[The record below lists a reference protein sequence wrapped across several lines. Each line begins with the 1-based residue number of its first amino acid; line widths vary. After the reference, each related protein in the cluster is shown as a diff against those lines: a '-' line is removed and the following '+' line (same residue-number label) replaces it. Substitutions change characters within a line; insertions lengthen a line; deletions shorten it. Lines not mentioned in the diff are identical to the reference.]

1 MKYKVSVYPKSFKGK
16 DKSVMKDSTKEI
28 TKLIPKHGL
37 ELSVAELAAAI
48 DNMQVFCPAVFK
60 GDHKSQDEM
69 EAIQFFALDFDGGID
84 IDTAKDRAEYYKLP
98 IAIYYETSSSVN
110 WSKFRLVFL
119 CCQEV
124 NDKDL
129 AVLVQYCL
137 CTVFPE
143 VDNSS
148 KDFSKLYYPGKN
160 VICNDVSFSIHDL
173 LISTLVYLQ
182 KNDPINKARVLK
194 QIAKKSH
201 VVLRN
206 NTFAFISSSVSLPSG
221 ASLSPPPAEESESSA
236 EELSKIEDF
245 RAITIYNNMVDAQDS
260 SKSGSLFFYESC
272 EDYTKV
278 YRDTEK
284 KCRRDPERTDISGDT
299 YCRLLNDF
307 KNGRKLPHEEW
318 FGLSLNLIH
327 IKGGKSLITD
337 TFCKYSSLYDD
348 IERKE
353 VQIEFACRNDYRAQR
368 CDDYCP
374 YAQECDHESNMVYT
388 LKMSSGKIIELD
400 NKPVY
405 KDIDEMRCELH
416 EEIKESMR
424 LPGTKIIKAPTGA
437 GKTYAYLSVIKESER
452 QTIVAVPNKKLMYA
466 VVAEAEERGI
476 SYITTPI
483 IEDLLQE
490 LKDTETVRLIRHMY
504 AVGNDRNINYV
515 LRECEEEIAHAYL
528 GKMDRLRE
536 YKGRLIITTHARLL
550 KMKPDYLR
558 CRNVIIDEDILPSM
572 IQIRQIRISDI
583 MDMLDENK
591 EEDTFSVDSIA
602 KLKRIANV
610 SGYEVVE
617 AIDEEYLDDEER
629 LLICRRIS
637 RDNYSAIFPALRA
650 RCFYHKDDDD
660 EVYFV
665 ETQPIPICNCTI
677 VSATVNEMLY
687 RKLLGDQ
694 LHSFKDLGELKYKG
708 KLYLHHDHSYSKS
721 CLTENCDIITE
732 LREKY
737 EDKSSIITFKDFAK
751 YGEMYFGAAQG
762 SNELAGCDLTVIGTF
777 HRPEYVYK
785 LWAMIMGDLNTDDPL
800 AVRRIERNGFNF
812 SFMTFKDP
820 LLREI
825 QLYLIE
831 SEAEQAVGR
840 ARLVSHNCTVHLFSN
855 LPLKQCRLKMR
866 TFGD

>member
-1 MKYKVSVYPKSFKGK
+1 MKYKVSVYPESFKGK
-16 DKSVMKDSTKEI
+16 DKSVMKESTKKI
-28 TKLIPKHGL
+28 TKLIPKFSRK
-37 ELSVAELAAAI
+37 LSVAELAAAI
-48 DNMQVFCPAVFK
+48 DNMRVFCPATFK
-60 GDHKSQDEM
+60 GDHKSQDEL

-84 IDTAKDRAEYYKLP
+84 IDTAKDRTEYYKLP

-143 VDNSS
+143 VDKSS

-160 VICNDVSFSIHDL
+160 VFYSDVSFSIHDL
-173 LISTLVYLQ
+173 LISTLAYLQ
-182 KNDPINKARVLK
+182 KNDPKNKMHILK
-194 QIAKKSH
+194 RIAKKSH

-206 NTFAFISSSVSLPSG
+206 NTFAFIPNSVSLSSG
-221 ASLSPPPAEESESSA
+221 ASLLPPPAEESESPA
-236 EELSKIEDF
+236 EEMTESYDF
-245 RAITIYNNMVDAQDS
+245 RAITIYNNMVDAQKS
-260 SKSGSLFFYESC
+260 SESGSLFFYESC

-278 YRDTEK
+278 YRDTER

-299 YCRLLNDF
+299 YCRLLNEF
-307 KNGRKLPHEEW
+307 RNGRRLPHEEW

-327 IKGGKSLITD
+327 IKGGKALITE

-353 VQIEFACRNDYRAQR
+353 VQIDFACRNDYIAQR

-400 NKPVY
+400 NEPVY
-405 KDIDEMRCELH
+405 KDTEVMRRELR
-416 EEIKESMR
+416 EEIEKSME
-424 LPGTKIIKAPTGA
+424 LPGVKIIKAPTGA
-437 GKTYAYLSVIKESER
+437 GKTYAYLSMVRESER
-452 QTIVAVPNKKLMYA
+452 QTIVAVPNKMLMYA
-466 VVAEAEERGI
+466 VAAEAKDRGI
-476 SYITTPI
+476 SYIATPLI
-483 IEDLLQE
+483 DDLLKD
-490 LKDTETVRLIRHMY
+490 LKKENAWVIRQLYTAGIETNTNYFIRDCGEHAAKEYLARLDDIR
-504 AVGNDRNINYV
+504 
-515 LRECEEEIAHAYL
+515 
-528 GKMDRLRE
+528 KF
-536 YKGRLIITTHARLL
+536 KGQLIITTHARLL
-550 KMKPDYLR
+550 NMKSDYLQS
-558 CRNVIIDEDILPSM
+558 RNVIIDEDILTTM
-572 IQIRQIRISDI
+572 IQIRQVSIREIRDI
-583 MDMLDENK
+583 LHLPSREKPMPEDVTAQLERIVRIKGFEVIEGLSRNLDV
-591 EEDTFSVDSIA
+591 EDTLSIT
-602 KLKRIANV
+602 KRLSLRNT
-610 SGYEVVE
+610 
-617 AIDEEYLDDEER
+617 
-629 LLICRRIS
+629 
-637 RDNYSAIFPALRA
+637 SAVFPALRA
-650 RCFYHKDDDD
+650 RCFYHKDGDD

-687 RKLLGDQ
+687 RRVLGDQ
-694 LHSFKDLGELKYKG
+694 LYSFKDLGELKYKG
-708 KLYLHHDHSYSKS
+708 KLYLHHDRSYSKS
-721 CLTENCDIITE
+721 CLTENRDIITE
-732 LREKY
+732 LRKKY
-737 EDKSSIITFKDFAK
+737 ENKSNIITFKDFAK
-751 YGEMYFGAAQG
+751 YGELYFGAAQG
-762 SNELAGCDLTVIGTF
+762 TNELAGCDLTVIGTF

-785 LWAMIMGDLNTDDPL
+785 LWAMMMGDFNTDDTL

-812 SFMTFKDP
+812 SFMTFKDT

-831 SEAEQAVGR
+831 SEAEQAAGR
-840 ARLVSHNCTVHLFSN
+840 ARLVSHDCNVHLFSN